1 MKNLKKIFG
10 LLAVLAISA
19 FATSVFTSCSS
30 DDDNDNRVEIQYKRD
45 LTTTGSVNGDEIN
58 KIENQFNREGVKES
72 WSEKK
77 DLADVPSNINYW
89 KIHADAAH
97 VELLQQNWKGTYK
110 VTVSA
115 TYNGNTRTIATY
127 NYAPLGEDSS
137 EKVKITYKLK
147 ATTTDGT
154 NSELSSIINIFK
166 NKGIKEEHDETYP
179 SNRVSNRIEYWK
191 AKAAI
196 ADYEAQQKT
205 WKATYIITFTAQE
218 NDEPAKTIGT
228 YTYKAK

>member
-10 LLAVLAISA
+10 LMAVLAISVLA
-19 FATSVFTSCSS
+19 SSVFTSCGS
-30 DDDNDNRVEIQYKRD
+30 DDDDDKRVEIQYKRD
-45 LTTTGSVNGDEIN
+45 LTTSGSVIGDEIS

-89 KIHADAAH
+89 KIHADAANA
-97 VELLQQNWKGTYK
+97 ELLQQSWKGTYK
-110 VTVSA
+110 VTVTA
-115 TYNGNTRTIATY
+115 TYSGSTRTIATY
-127 NYAPLGEDSS
+127 NYVPLGEDSS
-137 EKVKITYKLK
+137 EKVKITYELK
-147 ATTTDGT
+147 STITSGSTE
-154 NSELSSIINIFK
+154 ELVSIINIFK
-166 NKGIKEEHDETYP
+166 NKGIKEKFEETYP
-179 SNRVSNRIEYWK
+179 SNRVMNRVEYWK
-191 AKAAI
+191 AKAAL

-205 WKATYIITFTAQE
+205 WKSTYTITFTAQY